1 MVIHYLVHLTNYLE
15 VCIIRHTIVRGKKK
29 ILFASLK
36 DKGVQAVP
44 LFRKI
49 KFKAARWKLP
59 FAINYIKFMYFFL
72 IFKI

>member
-49 KFKAARWKLP
+49 KFKAAR
-59 FAINYIKFMYFFL
+59 
-72 IFKI
+72 